1 MKDRRMKPEGYKRLF
16 MLWGG
21 VGVGKTTLLRSLQQE
36 ETTNV
41 RKTQMVDYSGWGVDT
56 PGEYAE
62 MGDLR
67 RHLVS
72 ASADARLILVVHDAT
87 RSSSNF
93 PPNYFRMFTQ
103 AVLGVVTKIDAA
115 NADPQRAT
123 AILRQIGVQ
132 GEIYYV
138 SAITGSG
145 LSDLRQIL
153 LAHSQSQGERTW
165 QTVKERP

>member
-1 MKDRRMKPEGYKRLF
+1 MEVETYRRLF

-21 VGVGKTTLLRSLQQE
+21 VGVGKTTLLRALQQE
-36 ETTNV
+36 ETSAV

-56 PGEYAE
+56 PGEYSE

-72 ASADARLILVVHDAT
+72 ASADIRLMIVVHDAT
-87 RSSSNF
+87 RPTSNF
-93 PPNYFRMFTQ
+93 PPNYFHMFTQ
-103 AVLGVVTKIDAA
+103 DVIGVVTKIDAL

-132 GEIYYV
+132 GDIIYV
-138 SAITGSG
+138 SAINGSG
-145 LSDLRQIL
+145 LSELRRIL
-153 LAHSQSQGERTW
+153 STYSQL
-165 QTVKERP
+165 

>member
-1 MKDRRMKPEGYKRLF
+1 MHQTYKRLF

-21 VGVGKTTLLRSLQQE
+21 VGAGKTTLLQALQQQE
-36 ETTNV
+36 NKGV
-41 RKTQMVDYSGWGVDT
+41 RKTQMIDYSGWGVDA
-56 PGEYAE
+56 PGEYCE

-67 RHLVS
+67 RHLLA

-87 RSSSNF
+87 RPATNF

-103 AVLGVVTKIDAA
+103 PVVGVVSKIDADG
-115 NADPQRAT
+115 ADLERA
-123 AILRQIGVQ
+123 AAVLRQIGVQ

-145 LSDLRQIL
+145 LSSLRQML
-153 LAHSQSQGERTW
+153 LAHSQSQG
-165 QTVKERP
+165 V

>member
-1 MKDRRMKPEGYKRLF
+1 MTVQSYKRLF

-21 VGVGKTTLLRSLQQE
+21 VGVGKTTLLKALQQE
-36 ETTNV
+36 EIGAIH
-41 RKTQMVDYSGWGVDT
+41 KTQMVDYSGWGIDT
-56 PGEYAE
+56 PGEYSE

-72 ASADARLILVVHDAT
+72 ASADAPLIIVVHDAT
-87 RSSSNF
+87 RPSSNF

-103 AVLGVVTKIDAA
+103 DVIGVVTKIDAA

-123 AILRQIGVQ
+123 AILRQVGVQ
-132 GEIYYV
+132 GAIVNV

-145 LSDLRQIL
+145 LSQLRQIL
-153 LAHSQSQGERTW
+153 LAYSQE
-165 QTVKERP
+165 

>member
-1 MKDRRMKPEGYKRLF
+1 MTAQAYKRLF

-21 VGVGKTTLLRSLQQE
+21 VGAGKTTLLRALQHQE
-36 ETTNV
+36 NNDV

-56 PGEYAE
+56 PGEYCE

-67 RHLVS
+67 RHLVA

-87 RSSSNF
+87 RATTNF

-103 AVLGVVTKIDAA
+103 TVLGVVSKIDAA
-115 NADPQRAT
+115 GADPQRAT
-123 AILRQIGVQ
+123 AILRQVGVQ

>member
-1 MKDRRMKPEGYKRLF
+1 MQQSYKRLF

-21 VGVGKTTLLRSLQQE
+21 VGAGKTTLLQALQQQE
-36 ETTNV
+36 NKGV

-56 PGEYAE
+56 PGEYCE

-67 RHLVS
+67 RHLLA
-72 ASADARLILVVHDAT
+72 ASADVYLMLVLHDAT
-87 RSSSNF
+87 RLTTNF

-103 AVLGVVTKIDAA
+103 PVVGVVSKIDAA
-115 NADPQRAT
+115 GANLERSA

-132 GEIYYV
+132 GDIYYL

-145 LSDLRQIL
+145 LSELRQML
-153 LAHSQSQGERTW
+153 LAHSQSQGE
-165 QTVKERP
+165 

>member
-1 MKDRRMKPEGYKRLF
+1 MEVATYRRLF

-21 VGVGKTTLLRSLQQE
+21 VGVGKTTLLKALQQE
-36 ETTNV
+36 EMSAV

-56 PGEYAE
+56 PGEYSE

-72 ASADARLILVVHDAT
+72 ASTDLRLILVVHDAT
-87 RSSSNF
+87 RPTSNF

-103 AVLGVVTKIDAA
+103 DVIGVVTKIDAPT
-115 NADPQRAT
+115 ADPQRAT
-123 AILRQIGVQ
+123 AVLRQAGVQ
-132 GEIYYV
+132 GQVVLV
-138 SAITGSG
+138 SAINGSG
-145 LSDLRQIL
+145 LSELRQIL
-153 LAHSQSQGERTW
+153 LTYSQQQGAKTW

>member
-1 MKDRRMKPEGYKRLF
+1 MKDETYKRLF

-21 VGVGKTTLLRSLQQE
+21 VGVGKTTLLKALQQE
-36 ETTNV
+36 ETGAV

-56 PGEYAE
+56 PGEYSE

-72 ASADARLILVVHDAT
+72 ASADARLIVVIQDAT
-87 RSSSNF
+87 RPSSNF

-103 AVLGVVTKIDAA
+103 DVIGVVTKVDAA

-123 AILRQIGVQ
+123 DVLRQIGVQ
-132 GEIYYV
+132 GAIFSV

-145 LSDLRQIL
+145 LSELRQIL
-153 LAHSQSQGERTW
+153 LAYSQQ
-165 QTVKERP
+165 